1 LQGEEQ
7 DGTKHIKKDA
17 GSEKPETSAA
27 LTYASLTEIKQKLTD
42 LISADGFVLLV
53 LLSWLV
59 GQGI

>member
-1 LQGEEQ
+1 M
-7 DGTKHIKKDA
+7 KHIKKDA

-27 LTYASLTEIKQKLTD
+27 LTYASLLTEIKQKLTD

-53 LLSWLV
+53 LLSWLL